1 MTEKKQTP
9 IQGQVIGNEPENLE
23 SNQQKLAEKRLQTM
37 NDLDKIKVPI
47 MCTVIMDPE
56 PFEYRN
62 REFWMAFQK
71 HDEKVR
77 EQLTQFLNSKKAKK

>member
-1 MTEKKQTP
+1 METKKMPILGQTVEETAE
-9 IQGQVIGNEPENLE
+9 QLQ
-23 SNQQKLAEKRLQTM
+23 SNQQKDAEAKLKVM
-37 NDLDKIKVPI
+37 DDLDKIKVPI
-47 MCTVIMDPE
+47 MCTVIMDPQ

-77 EQLTQFLNSKKAKK
+77 EHLTNFLNTKGKK